1 MKFKASGKRLEQI
14 VRMTDFKNGE
24 AVMRVYNVLDKM
36 GVIREVERKLGK
48 ILEDE
53 KRDNSFFFEG
63 SDEDNISPR
72 ILI

>member
-14 VRMTDFKNGE
+14 VRMTDFENGE